1 MADDAPHVANGGRK
15 EFISSG
21 DETCIRA
28 GSLRAMIS
36 GSPNIAQASPNPSEA
51 GEKPSS
57 VIAPVDYSIA
67 VDPIKYVGVPSSFD
81 DFKPDSNI
89 VDNDG
94 VPGKPSLPTGSVFR
108 SFSHLMILSFGR
120 G

>member
-1 MADDAPHVANGGRK
+1 MRLMLVTILGRRSSRRCSLNSHMFERLHLAAEAPHVAKGGRK
-15 EFISSG
+15 DFISSG
-21 DETCIRA
+21 DEACIRA

-67 VDPIKYVGVPSSFD
+67 VDPIKYVGVP
-81 DFKPDSNI
+81 DSNI
-89 VDNDG
+89 VDND
-94 VPGKPSLPTGSVFR
+94 
-108 SFSHLMILSFGR
+108 
-120 G
+120 